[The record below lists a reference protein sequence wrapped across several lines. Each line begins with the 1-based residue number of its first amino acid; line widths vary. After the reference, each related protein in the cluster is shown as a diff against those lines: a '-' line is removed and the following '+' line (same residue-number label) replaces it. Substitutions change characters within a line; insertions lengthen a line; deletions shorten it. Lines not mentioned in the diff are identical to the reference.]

1 MIINKKIIYKTLE
14 EYFDP
19 YQISELLQKQTDLSK
34 SQLFL
39 CLDLPNVDNLWIEK
53 MINLWEKKYPF
64 EYITNK
70 AEFYWLDL
78 YVDERVLIPRND
90 TEIMVDQ
97 AIHLIDKNISK
108 VTYIDIWTW
117 SSCIPIA
124 VLKNVNTNN
133 IETSY
138 VIDVSTDALE
148 VSKKNINTHK
158 LEKNIIQLEWSLL
171 EPIIDLID
179 LKTDLIITAN
189 LPYIKNKDH
198 NNMDSETVQYEPDL
212 ALYWWKNTWFELY
225 EKLINQAIKIK
236 LDKNISK
243 ITLFIEI
250 WFDQEIYSQNYL
262 NILWLKHNLFNDN
275 WWIVRCIC
283 VYI

>member
-1 MIINKKIIYKTLE
+1 M
-14 EYFDP
+14 D
-19 YQISELLQKQTDLSK
+19 K
-34 SQLFL
+34 S
-39 CLDLPNVDNLWIEK
+39 WIH
-53 MINLWEKKYPF
+53 LWEKKYPF